1 MTSLFFQQFWEVI
14 GGQVTSEVCNF
25 FETCNL
31 LLEWNYTQL
40 FLIPKK
46 VNSSFMSDLR
56 PISLCF
62 VLYKITAKI
71 LPQRLKPFMPLLVS
85 PTQSAFVSERLIS
98 DNIIMAH
105 EVVHSLSTHPTLLS
119 QYMAIKSDMSKAF
132 DRV

>member
-105 EVVHSLSTHPTLLS
+105 EVVHSLSTHLTLLS